1 MTNTALTETMLI
13 STTILKLKNQVF
25 NNAPFTTSFVPNY
38 ALSGNKLCYASN
50 ESSGLVTKY
59 LIIVP
64 NTFKIELATM
74 DMGDLFVLLLV
85 VLSIS

>member
-50 ESSGLVTKY
+50 ESSGLFQTH
-59 LIIVP
+59 LR
-64 NTFKIELATM
+64 
-74 DMGDLFVLLLV
+74 
-85 VLSIS
+85 